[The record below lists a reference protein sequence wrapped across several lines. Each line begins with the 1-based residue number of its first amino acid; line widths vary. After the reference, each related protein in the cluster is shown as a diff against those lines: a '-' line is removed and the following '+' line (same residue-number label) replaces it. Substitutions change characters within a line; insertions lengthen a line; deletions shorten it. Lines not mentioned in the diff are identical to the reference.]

1 MVSTIEITPSQSAET
16 FPVYDTVP
24 LLPIYVPCYIL
35 CRRTMFFFC
44 LEDLGRQ
51 VEDELL
57 SLTEGKMRNQIS
69 LFIGDIRRR

>member
-35 CRRTMFFFC
+35 CRRTMFFFFA
-44 LEDLGRQ
+44 LRIWAVRLKMNFY
-51 VEDELL
+51 VENFGLVA
-57 SLTEGKMRNQIS
+57 G
-69 LFIGDIRRR
+69 LFLQ

>member
-1 MVSTIEITPSQSAET
+1 ML
-16 FPVYDTVP
+16 YP
-24 LLPIYVPCYIL
+24 LPAHNV
-35 CRRTMFFFC
+35 FFFC